1 MLSHEENE
9 LLTKVGP
16 GTRMGELLRRYWY
29 PVAATAEMI
38 ERPVKAV
45 KILGESLVLYRD
57 KKGRPGLVGP
67 QCAHRR
73 MSMALGIPEN
83 DGLRCAYHGWLYD
96 RNGRF
101 LEQPYEQAEDP
112 NSTFKE
118 RVSIPAYAVQ
128 ELGGLIF
135 AYLGP
140 PPAPLLPRWGL
151 FVREGVLR
159 DIGAAVIPCNWLQI
173 MENSLDPVHVEWLHQ
188 HFYNYVQERL
198 GRSEFKGNPVKHKK
212 INFRVFEYGIIKNR
226 MLEGETEDNE
236 DWQVGH
242 PVLFPNIL
250 LSGSTARPTFQ
261 IRVPI
266 DDTHT
271 WHVWYTCYAR
281 SNVKQSQEPIP
292 FYKVPVPGIDN
303 DGEPQWSL
311 LDNNSGEDIAAW
323 VTQGEIADRSLERLG
338 LSDKGIILY
347 RRLLEEQLEKVKSGE
362 DPMNVFRDPAKNVYI
377 KLRLEDS
384 KLNSGAFRPGPR
396 RQGGATKYSPIL
408 DEEEQQAGK

>member
-1 MLSHEENE
+1 MLSQEENE
-9 LLTKVGP
+9 LLTRVGP
-16 GTRMGELLRRYWY
+16 ETPMGELLRRYWY
-29 PVAATAEMI
+29 PVAATSELI
-38 ERPVKAV
+38 ERPTKGV
-45 KILGESLVLYRD
+45 KILGEELVLYRD
-57 KKGRPGLVGP
+57 KQGRPGLIGS

-73 MSMALGIPEN
+73 MSMLLGIPEKE
-83 DGLRCAYHGWLYD
+83 GLRCAYHGWLYD
-96 RNGRF
+96 RNGKC

-112 NSTFKE
+112 NSNFKE
-118 RVSIPAYAVQ
+118 RIRMPAYPVQ

-135 AYLGP
+135 AYLGAEP
-140 PPAPLLPRWGL
+140 VPLLPRWDL
-151 FVREGVLR
+151 FVRDGVLR

-198 GRSEFKGNPVKHKK
+198 GHSDFKGNPVSHKK

-226 MLEGETEDNE
+226 MLEGESEDNE

-250 LSGSTARPTFQ
+250 LSGSTSRPTFQ
-261 IRVPI
+261 IRVPV

-271 WHVWYTCYAR
+271 LHFWYTCYAR
-281 SNVKQSQEPIP
+281 SEVKEPQEVIP
-292 FYKVPVPGIDN
+292 FYHVPVPGYDKT
-303 DGEPQWSL
+303 GEPQWSL
-311 LDNNSGEDIAAW
+311 LDNNSGEDMMAW
-323 VTQGEIADRSLERLG
+323 ITQGGIADRAMEKLG

-347 RRLLEEQLEKVKSGE
+347 RRLLREQLEKIQAGQ

-384 KLNSGAFRPGPR
+384 KLNSGSFRPGPR

-408 DEEEQQAGK
+408 DQEEQARK